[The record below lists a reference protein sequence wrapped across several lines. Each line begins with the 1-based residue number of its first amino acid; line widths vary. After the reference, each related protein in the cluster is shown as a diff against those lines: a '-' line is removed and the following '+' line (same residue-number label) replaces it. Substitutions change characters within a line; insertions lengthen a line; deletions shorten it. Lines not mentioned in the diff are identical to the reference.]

1 MESHSPRGASPPLR
15 PATPVL
21 ADTQV
26 LSGSAKK
33 ASSCSQME
41 ADLVAGQKRK
51 AGRDLERQPSNR
63 FRIVSQLV
71 IAMQRLQGAA
81 YYLDGPRGRSIQHQP

>member
-26 LSGSAKK
+26 LSGAAKK
-33 ASSCSQME
+33 ASSCSPME
-41 ADLVAGQKRK
+41 ADQAAGQKRK

-81 YYLDGPRGRSIQHQP
+81 SYLGRSAGS